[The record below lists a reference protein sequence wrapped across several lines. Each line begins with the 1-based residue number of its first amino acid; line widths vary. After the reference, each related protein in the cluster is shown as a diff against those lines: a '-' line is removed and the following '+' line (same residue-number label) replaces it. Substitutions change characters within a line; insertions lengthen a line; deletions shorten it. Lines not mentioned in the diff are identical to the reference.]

1 MTSYRLKGTSG
12 ALINQ
17 TFSLSG
23 HLLIGRADDC
33 DVRIDLEGVAPHH
46 AEVRTTGQGAVLL
59 RDLGS
64 ATGTRLNG
72 EPVSEAQLKS
82 GDEIQVGQCRLMLQA
97 PGLKPE
103 RVLTEAATRQRARHW
118 PWLLP
123 LALVLLLALA
133 WQQGWLEAWLE
144 LIQP

>member
-17 TFSLSG
+17 VFSLSG
-23 HLLIGRADDC
+23 RLLIGRADDC

-46 AEVRTTGQGAVLL
+46 AEVRTIGQGAVLL

-72 EPVSEAQLKS
+72 EPVSEARLHS

-103 RVLTEAATRQRARHW
+103 RVLTEVATRPRPRHW
-118 PWLLP
+118 KWLLP
-123 LALVLLLALA
+123 LALVLLAALA
-133 WQQGWLEAWLE
+133 WQQGWLEAL
-144 LIQP
+144 LALFQP

>member
-17 TFSLSG
+17 VFSLSG
-23 HLLIGRADDC
+23 RLLIGRADDC
-33 DVRIDLEGVAPHH
+33 DVRIDLEGVASHH

-72 EPVSEAQLKS
+72 EPVSEAQMHS
-82 GDEIQVGQCRLMLQA
+82 GDEIQVGPCRLMLQA

-103 RVLTEAATRQRARHW
+103 RVLTAEATRPPRKAWR
-118 PWLLP
+118 WLLA
-123 LALVLLLALA
+123 LAVVMAGVLA
-133 WQQGWLEAWLE
+133 WQQGWLALF
-144 LIQP
+144 QP

>member
-17 TFSLSG
+17 VFSLSG
-23 HLLIGRADDC
+23 RLLIGRADDC

-103 RVLTEAATRQRARHW
+103 RVLTEVATRPRPRHW

-123 LALVLLLALA
+123 LALVLLVALA
-133 WQQGWLEAWLE
+133 WQQGWLEAL
-144 LIQP
+144 LALFQP